1 MSGTNGKLELPYP
14 EFIAR
19 KSHLANGGG
28 FKTTFMPEKA
38 KDFQRYLIDWNL
50 WNARSGCFADCGL
63 GKGLIGLAWSENIV
77 RHTNKRVLFV
87 TPLAV
92 SYQILIEAEKFG
104 IEAKR
109 SHKGELDSKTLI
121 SVTNYEQLHCFNPSD
136 FVGIVG
142 DEGSRIKNFN
152 GKTRKAMTEF
162 MKKIPY
168 RLIATATAAP
178 NDFIEFGTISEALG
192 YTGFIDMLN
201 KYFKNDKN
209 NSAIGR
215 HFGKK
220 TEWRFKG
227 HAKTA
232 FWRFIA
238 SFARAGRKPSDFGDF
253 SDNDFVLP
261 PLIENEHFVEAK
273 MLADGFLFDLPAV
286 GLNDQR
292 EEQRRT
298 IKERCE
304 KAAEIVNSKPNEPS
318 LCWVNLNPEG
328 DYLTS
333 IIKGAVQISGRDS
346 DEQKEEK
353 FIAFI
358 NGEIT
363 KLVSKLKVCGF
374 GLNLQHCAHTTY
386 FPWHSFE
393 QKYQGI
399 RRFWRFGQKRPVV
412 VDTVLTEGQR
422 MILANVRRKEIQADE
437 MFTSLIMEMKNAT
450 REDKINE
457 FIKRE
462 ELPQWL

>member
-1 MSGTNGKLELPYP
+1 MSETNGKLSYP
-14 EFIAR
+14 EFIAK
-19 KSHLANGGG
+19 KSQLANGGG
-28 FKTTFMPEKA
+28 FKTIFMPDKA
-38 KDFQRYLIDWNL
+38 KDFQKYLIDWNL

-63 GKGLIGLAWSENIV
+63 GKGLIGLAWAENII

-87 TPLAV
+87 CPLAV
-92 SYQILIEAEKFG
+92 SYQIQIEADKFG
-104 IEAKR
+104 IEVKR
-109 SHKGELDSKTLI
+109 SHDGGLNGNI
-121 SVTNYEQLHCFNPSD
+121 IVTNYERLHFFNSDD

-152 GKTRKAMTEF
+152 GKTRRAMTEF

-192 YTGFIDMLN
+192 YTGFVDMLN

-209 NSAIGR
+209 NSAMGR

-227 HAKTA
+227 HAETA

-238 SFARAGRKPSDFGDF
+238 SFARAGRKPSDFGNFPDEGF
-253 SDNDFVLP
+253 NLP
-261 PLIENEHFVEAK
+261 PLIENEHFVEANK
-273 MLADGFLFDLPAV
+273 LADGFLLDLPAV
-286 GLNDQR
+286 GLHEQR
-292 EEQRRT
+292 EEQQRT

-304 KAAEIVNSKPNEPS
+304 KAAELVNSKPNEPS

-333 IIKGAVQISGRDS
+333 IIKGAVQISGKDN
-346 DEQKEEK
+346 DDQKEEK

-358 NGEIT
+358 NGQIT

-386 FPWHSFE
+386 FPWHSME

-399 RRFWRFGQKRPVV
+399 RRFWRFGQQRAVV

-422 MILANVRRKEIQADE
+422 MILANVKRKEAQAE
-437 MFTSLIMEMKNAT
+437 RMFSSLIAEMKNAIK
-450 REDKINE
+450 ENKINE
-457 FIKRE
+457 FVKQE
-462 ELPQWL
+462 EIPRWL